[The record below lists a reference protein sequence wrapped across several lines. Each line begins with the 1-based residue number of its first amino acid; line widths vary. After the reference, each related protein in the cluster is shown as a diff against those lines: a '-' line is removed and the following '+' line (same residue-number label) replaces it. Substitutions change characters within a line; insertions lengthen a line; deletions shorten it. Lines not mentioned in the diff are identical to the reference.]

1 MCIDNKYS
9 ISITQIFN
17 KILNLFSFKMINFKE
32 ISFSIGGVQL
42 FENTS
47 AFVPTGHKVGIV
59 GRNGTGKT
67 SLFKLILK
75 ELALDSGAI
84 EVPKNYKIGAVAQE
98 APSTEETLIN
108 TVLSADIERTK
119 LLNDLETE
127 TDPNKIANMH
137 IRLSDIDAYSAEAR
151 ASSILSGLGFSSEDQ
166 KSPCSSFSGGWRMRV
181 ALASI
186 LFSNPDLLLLDEPT
200 NYLDF
205 EGTVWLENFLQR
217 FKNTVLVISH
227 DRNLLNKSVNGIL
240 HLSNKKL
247 QFYTG
252 NYNTFDDERRS
263 KLEQLISQKN
273 KQDAQR
279 AHIQS
284 FVNRFKAKA
293 SKAKQAQSRIK
304 ILEKMK
310 PIVIDEGQKTP
321 KFKFLDVVKFAPPLI
336 TLDKISVGYN
346 NVPVLKNINLQIN
359 PDDRI
364 GLLGV
369 NGEGKSTFSKLI
381 AKKINKMEGIIN
393 IPQKL
398 KVGYFAQHQLDEL
411 RPKETAFQHLSL
423 KLKDELPTRIRAILG
438 SAGFTFET
446 MDLEVKRLSGGQK
459 ARLLIL
465 LVIMERPD
473 LLILDE
479 PTNHLDIETRES
491 LIMALNEY
499 TGSLILVSHDAFL
512 VESLVDKLLIVNNG
526 SVSEFNGDIHEYR
539 KLVLSKKNIK
549 DDVNKHT
556 KKNVISTNKQS
567 TSNLKKTLL
576 SIEKQI
582 IEFEKEKKLLE
593 NEMLEK
599 DFFDNSNNDRVKEV
613 NKNLKEIN
621 LKISLEEKNWEDIF
635 EKLEMSNQ

>member
-1 MCIDNKYS
+1 
-9 ISITQIFN
+9 
-17 KILNLFSFKMINFKE
+17 MINFKD
-32 ISFSIGGVQL
+32 ISFSIGGVSL
-42 FENTS
+42 FENSS

-67 SLFKLILK
+67 TLFKLILK
-75 ELALDSGAI
+75 ELVLDSGII
-84 EVPKNYKIGAVAQE
+84 EVPKNFKIGSVAQE
-98 APSTEETLIN
+98 APSSEETLLD

-119 LLNDLETE
+119 LLKDSETE
-127 TDPNKIANMH
+127 TDPNKIASIH
-137 IRLSDIDAYSAEAR
+137 VRLADIDAYSAEAR
-151 ASSILSGLGFSSEDQ
+151 ASTILSGLGFAQENQ
-166 KSPCSSFSGGWRMRV
+166 NKPCSSFSGGWRMRV
-181 ALASI
+181 ALASV

-205 EGTVWLENFLQR
+205 EGTVWLENFLQK

-240 HLSNKKL
+240 HLSARKL

-252 NYNTFDDERRS
+252 NYDAFDDERRNQ
-263 KLEQLISQKN
+263 LEQKLTLKN

-279 AHIQS
+279 AHIES

-310 PIVIDEGQKTP
+310 PIVIEEDQKIP
-321 KFKFLDVVKFAPPLI
+321 KFKFLDVVKFAPPLV
-336 TLDKISVGYN
+336 TLDKVIVGYN
-346 NVPVLKNINLQIN
+346 NLPVLKNINLQIN

-381 AKKINKMEGIIN
+381 AKKLPKMEGVFN
-393 IPQKL
+393 MPQKL

-411 RPKETAFQHLSL
+411 RPDETPFQHLTL
-423 KLKDELPTRIRAILG
+423 KLDKEIPSRIRAILG

-465 LVIMERPD
+465 LVIMEKPD

-479 PTNHLDIETRES
+479 PTNHLDIESREA
-491 LIMALNEY
+491 LIMALNQY
-499 TGSLILVSHDAFL
+499 SGSLILVSHDAFL
-512 VESLVDKLLIVNNG
+512 VERLVDRLLVVKNG
-526 SVSEFNGDIHEYR
+526 NVSEFEGDIHEYR
-539 KLVLSKKNIK
+539 KLILSGKTVGEDKK
-549 DDVNKHT
+549 
-556 KKNVISTNKQS
+556 TNKNKITKS
-567 TSNLKKTLL
+567 NFRESVSNLKKTLS
-576 SIEKQI
+576 SIEKKI
-582 IEFEKEKKLLE
+582 LDYEKQRQLLE
-593 NEMLEK
+593 TEMLDTGFYEP
-599 DFFDNSNNDRVKEV
+599 SNNKRIEAV
-613 NKNLKEIN
+613 NGNLKTIN
-621 LKISLEEKNWEDIF
+621 NKILEEEKRWEKIF
-635 EKLEMSNQ
+635 EKIEMSNR

>member
-1 MCIDNKYS
+1 
-9 ISITQIFN
+9 
-17 KILNLFSFKMINFKE
+17 MINFKD
-32 ISFSIGGVQL
+32 ISFSIGGVSL
-42 FENTS
+42 FENSS

-67 SLFKLILK
+67 TLFKLILK
-75 ELALDSGAI
+75 ELVLDSGII
-84 EVPKNYKIGAVAQE
+84 EVPKNFKIGSVAQE
-98 APSTEETLIN
+98 APSSEETLLD

-119 LLNDLETE
+119 LLKDSETE
-127 TDPNKIANMH
+127 TDPNKIASIH
-137 IRLSDIDAYSAEAR
+137 VRLADIDAYSAEAR
-151 ASSILSGLGFSSEDQ
+151 ASTILSGLGFAQENQ
-166 KSPCSSFSGGWRMRV
+166 NKPCSSFSGGWRMRV
-181 ALASI
+181 ALASV

-205 EGTVWLENFLQR
+205 EGTVWLENFLQK

-240 HLSNKKL
+240 HLSARKL

-252 NYNTFDDERRS
+252 NYDAFDDERRNQ
-263 KLEQLISQKN
+263 LEQKLTLKN

-279 AHIQS
+279 AHIES

-310 PIVIDEGQKTP
+310 PIVIEEDQKIP
-321 KFKFLDVVKFAPPLI
+321 KFKFLDVVKFAPPLV
-336 TLDKISVGYN
+336 TLDKVIVGYN
-346 NVPVLKNINLQIN
+346 NLPVLKNINLQIN

-381 AKKINKMEGIIN
+381 AKKLPKMEGVFN
-393 IPQKL
+393 MPQKL

-411 RPKETAFQHLSL
+411 RPDETPFQHLTL
-423 KLKDELPTRIRAILG
+423 KLDKEIPSRIRAILG

-465 LVIMERPD
+465 LVIMEKPD

-479 PTNHLDIETRES
+479 PTNHLDIESREA
-491 LIMALNEY
+491 LIMALNQY
-499 TGSLILVSHDAFL
+499 SGSLILVSHDAFL
-512 VESLVDKLLIVNNG
+512 VERLVDRLLVVKNG
-526 SVSEFNGDIHEYR
+526 NVSEYEGDIHEYR
-539 KLVLSKKNIK
+539 KLILSGKTVGEDKK
-549 DDVNKHT
+549 
-556 KKNVISTNKQS
+556 TNKNKITNS
-567 TSNLKKTLL
+567 NFRESVSNLKKTLS
-576 SIEKQI
+576 SIEKKI
-582 IEFEKEKKLLE
+582 LDYEKQRQLLE
-593 NEMLEK
+593 TEMLDTGFYEP
-599 DFFDNSNNDRVKEV
+599 SNNKRIEEV
-613 NKNLKEIN
+613 NVNLKTIN
-621 LKISLEEKNWEDIF
+621 NKILEEEKRWEKIF
-635 EKLEMSNQ
+635 EKIEMSNR

>member
-1 MCIDNKYS
+1 
-9 ISITQIFN
+9 
-17 KILNLFSFKMINFKE
+17 MINFKD
-32 ISFSIGGVQL
+32 ISFSIGGVSL
-42 FENTS
+42 FENSS

-67 SLFKLILK
+67 TLFKLILK
-75 ELALDSGAI
+75 EIVLDSGII
-84 EVPKNYKIGAVAQE
+84 EVPKNFKIGSVAQE
-98 APSTEETLIN
+98 APSSEETLLD

-119 LLNDLETE
+119 LLKDSETE
-127 TDPNKIANMH
+127 TDPNKIASIH
-137 IRLSDIDAYSAEAR
+137 VRLADIDAYSAEAR
-151 ASSILSGLGFSSEDQ
+151 ASTILSGLGFAQENQ
-166 KSPCSSFSGGWRMRV
+166 NKPCSSFSGGWRMRV
-181 ALASI
+181 ALASV

-205 EGTVWLENFLQR
+205 EGTVWLENFLQK

-240 HLSNKKL
+240 HLSARKL

-252 NYNTFDDERRS
+252 NYDAFDDERRNQ
-263 KLEQLISQKN
+263 LEQKLTLKN

-279 AHIQS
+279 AHIES

-310 PIVIDEGQKTP
+310 PIVIEEDQKIP
-321 KFKFLDVVKFAPPLI
+321 KFKFLDVVKFAPPLV
-336 TLDKISVGYN
+336 TLDKVIVGYN
-346 NVPVLKNINLQIN
+346 NLPVLKNINLQIN

-381 AKKINKMEGIIN
+381 AKKLPKMEGVFN
-393 IPQKL
+393 MPQKL

-411 RPKETAFQHLSL
+411 RPDETPFQHLTL
-423 KLKDELPTRIRAILG
+423 KLDKEVPSRIRAILG

-465 LVIMERPD
+465 LVIMEKPD

-479 PTNHLDIETRES
+479 PTNHLDIESREA
-491 LIMALNEY
+491 LIMALNQY
-499 TGSLILVSHDAFL
+499 SGSLILVSHDAFL
-512 VESLVDKLLIVNNG
+512 VERLVDRLLVVKNG
-526 SVSEFNGDIHEYR
+526 NVSEFEGDIHEYR
-539 KLVLSKKNIK
+539 KLILSGKTVGEDKKI
-549 DDVNKHT
+549 NKNKIT
-556 KKNVISTNKQS
+556 KSNFRESV
-567 TSNLKKTLL
+567 SNLKKTLS
-576 SIEKQI
+576 SIEKKI
-582 IEFEKEKKLLE
+582 LDYEKQRQLLE
-593 NEMLEK
+593 TEMLDTGFYEP
-599 DFFDNSNNDRVKEV
+599 SNNKRIEEV
-613 NKNLKEIN
+613 NVNLKTIN
-621 LKISLEEKNWEDIF
+621 NKILEEEKRWEKIF
-635 EKLEMSNQ
+635 EKIEMSNR

>member
-1 MCIDNKYS
+1 
-9 ISITQIFN
+9 
-17 KILNLFSFKMINFKE
+17 MINFKD
-32 ISFSIGGVQL
+32 ISFSIGGVSL
-42 FENTS
+42 FENSS

-67 SLFKLILK
+67 TLFKLILK
-75 ELALDSGAI
+75 EIVLDSGII
-84 EVPKNYKIGAVAQE
+84 EVPKNFKIGSVAQE
-98 APSTEETLIN
+98 APSSEETLLD

-119 LLNDLETE
+119 LLKDSETE
-127 TDPNKIANMH
+127 TDPNKIASIH
-137 IRLSDIDAYSAEAR
+137 VRLADIDAYSAEAR
-151 ASSILSGLGFSSEDQ
+151 ASTILSGLGFAQENQ
-166 KSPCSSFSGGWRMRV
+166 NKPCSSFSGGWRMRV
-181 ALASI
+181 ALASV

-205 EGTVWLENFLQR
+205 EGTVWLENFLQK

-240 HLSNKKL
+240 HLSARKL

-252 NYNTFDDERRS
+252 NYDAFDDERRNQ
-263 KLEQLISQKN
+263 LEQKLTLKN

-279 AHIQS
+279 AHIES

-310 PIVIDEGQKTP
+310 PIVIEEDQKIP
-321 KFKFLDVVKFAPPLI
+321 KFKFLDVVKFAPPLV
-336 TLDKISVGYN
+336 TLDKVIVGYN
-346 NVPVLKNINLQIN
+346 NLPVLKNINLQIN

-381 AKKINKMEGIIN
+381 AKKLPKMEGVFN
-393 IPQKL
+393 MPQKL

-411 RPKETAFQHLSL
+411 RPDETPFQHLTL
-423 KLKDELPTRIRAILG
+423 KLDKEVPSRIRAILG

-465 LVIMERPD
+465 LVIMEKPD

-479 PTNHLDIETRES
+479 PTNHLDIESREA
-491 LIMALNEY
+491 LIMALNQY
-499 TGSLILVSHDAFL
+499 SGSLILVSHDAFL
-512 VESLVDKLLIVNNG
+512 VERLVDRLLVVKNG
-526 SVSEFNGDIHEYR
+526 NVSEFEGDIHEYR
-539 KLVLSKKNIK
+539 KLILSGKTVGEDKK
-549 DDVNKHT
+549 
-556 KKNVISTNKQS
+556 TNKNKITNS
-567 TSNLKKTLL
+567 NFRESVSNLKKTLS
-576 SIEKQI
+576 SIEKKI
-582 IEFEKEKKLLE
+582 LDYEKQRQLLE
-593 NEMLEK
+593 TEMLDTGFYEP
-599 DFFDNSNNDRVKEV
+599 SNNKRIEEV
-613 NKNLKEIN
+613 NVNLKTIN
-621 LKISLEEKNWEDIF
+621 NKILEEEKRWEKIF
-635 EKLEMSNQ
+635 EKIEMSNR

>member
-1 MCIDNKYS
+1 
-9 ISITQIFN
+9 
-17 KILNLFSFKMINFKE
+17 MINFKD
-32 ISFSIGGVQL
+32 ISFSIGGVSL
-42 FENTS
+42 FENSS

-67 SLFKLILK
+67 TLFKLILK
-75 ELALDSGAI
+75 EIVLDSGII
-84 EVPKNYKIGAVAQE
+84 EVPKNFKIGSVAQE
-98 APSTEETLIN
+98 APSSEETLLD

-119 LLNDLETE
+119 LLKDSETE
-127 TDPNKIANMH
+127 TDPNKIASIH
-137 IRLSDIDAYSAEAR
+137 VRLADIDAYSAEAR
-151 ASSILSGLGFSSEDQ
+151 ASTILSGLGFAQENQ
-166 KSPCSSFSGGWRMRV
+166 NKPCSSFSGGWRMRV
-181 ALASI
+181 ALASV

-205 EGTVWLENFLQR
+205 EGTVWLENFLQK

-240 HLSNKKL
+240 HLSARKL

-252 NYNTFDDERRS
+252 NYDAFDDERRNQ
-263 KLEQLISQKN
+263 LEQKLTLKN

-279 AHIQS
+279 AHIES

-310 PIVIDEGQKTP
+310 PIVIEEDQKIP
-321 KFKFLDVVKFAPPLI
+321 KFKFLDVVKFAPPLV
-336 TLDKISVGYN
+336 TLDKVIVGYN
-346 NVPVLKNINLQIN
+346 NLPVLKNINLQIN

-381 AKKINKMEGIIN
+381 AKKLPKMEGVFN
-393 IPQKL
+393 MPQKL

-411 RPKETAFQHLSL
+411 RPDETPFQHLTL
-423 KLKDELPTRIRAILG
+423 KLDKEIPSRIRAILG

-465 LVIMERPD
+465 LVIMEKPD

-479 PTNHLDIETRES
+479 PTNHLDIESREA
-491 LIMALNEY
+491 LIMALNQY
-499 TGSLILVSHDAFL
+499 SGSLILVSHDAFL
-512 VESLVDKLLIVNNG
+512 VERLVDRLLVVKNG
-526 SVSEFNGDIHEYR
+526 NVSEFEGDIHEYR
-539 KLVLSKKNIK
+539 KLILSGKTVGEDKK
-549 DDVNKHT
+549 
-556 KKNVISTNKQS
+556 TNKNKITNS
-567 TSNLKKTLL
+567 NFRESVSNLKKTLS
-576 SIEKQI
+576 SIEKKI
-582 IEFEKEKKLLE
+582 LDYEKQRQLLE
-593 NEMLEK
+593 TEMLDTGFYEP
-599 DFFDNSNNDRVKEV
+599 SNNKRVEEV
-613 NKNLKEIN
+613 NGN
-621 LKISLEEKNWEDIF
+621 LKIINNKILEEEKRWEKIF
-635 EKLEMSNQ
+635 EKIEMSNR